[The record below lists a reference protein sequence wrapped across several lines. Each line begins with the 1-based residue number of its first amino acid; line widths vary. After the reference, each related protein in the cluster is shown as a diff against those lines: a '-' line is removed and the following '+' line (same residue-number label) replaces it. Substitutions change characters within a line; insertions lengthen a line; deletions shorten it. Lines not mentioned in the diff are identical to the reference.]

1 MEKPMTEKSSGQE
14 GAAAAA
20 STQPIELSKSSDAI
34 DGQEPTKAGPI
45 KQACV
50 ELLREDI
57 CANTSAMIAT
67 LEAALAMHAANDD
80 TGLLYGLRRARSY
93 WKYIS
98 LSAAEFSALRQ
109 EGGARP

>member
-1 MEKPMTEKSSGQE
+1 MPEKRIGLGS
-14 GAAAAA
+14 AAA
-20 STQPIELSKSSDAI
+20 QPKPGTDRSSHAI
-34 DGQEPTKAGPI
+34 DSQEPTKGGPI

>member
-1 MEKPMTEKSSGQE
+1 VTPDAENP
-14 GAAAAA
+14 AAAAA
-20 STQPIELSKSSDAI
+20 ATGSRLSKCGEAFGNSES
-34 DGQEPTKAGPI
+34 TKATTT

>member
-1 MEKPMTEKSSGQE
+1 MPEKRIGLGS
-14 GAAAAA
+14 AAA
-20 STQPIELSKSSDAI
+20 QPKPGTVSKSTHAI
-34 DGQEPTKAGPI
+34 DSQEPTKAGPI

>member
-1 MEKPMTEKSSGQE
+1 MPEKSSGSGSA
-14 GAAAAA
+14 GA
-20 STQPIELSKSSDAI
+20 QPKPGELSKSGEAFDVP
-34 DGQEPTKAGPI
+34 ETTKPATT